1 MRWHLPVSR
10 THSLVGG
17 GGCEAEGCWQSLP
30 LLPWQPDIRQT
41 ESRQRLRAE
50 NSRGALLFPC
60 SQETLNCP
68 AVYHIP
74 LWGGE
79 KAGFAHKLT
88 LTTLKQDLSQDHVVP
103 DNGCLS
109 TGHLLNPGFCCLV
122 CFLFTRGTN
131 TVSITAT
138 YYTITAW

>member
-1 MRWHLPVSR
+1 MLAESSTSAVTARHQTNREPTDQSR
-10 THSLVGG
+10 
-17 GGCEAEGCWQSLP
+17 
-30 LLPWQPDIRQT
+30 
-41 ESRQRLRAE
+41 
-50 NSRGALLFPC
+50 
-60 SQETLNCP
+60 
-68 AVYHIP
+68 HIP
-74 LWGGE
+74 LWGK

-88 LTTLKQDLSQDHVVP
+88 LTRLKQDMSQDHVVP

-138 YYTITAW
+138 YYTITV